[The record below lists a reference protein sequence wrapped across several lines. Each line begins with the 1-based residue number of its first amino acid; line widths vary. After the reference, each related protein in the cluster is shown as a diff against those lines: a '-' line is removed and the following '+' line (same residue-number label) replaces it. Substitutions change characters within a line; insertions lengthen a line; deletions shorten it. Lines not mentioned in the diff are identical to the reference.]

1 MRCGHITRA
10 RHNKNLRKINAA
22 VPLNYFFTEW
32 YCVLY
37 LYDAITMDR
46 SRNSSCLVLVLLP
59 ITP

>member
-1 MRCGHITRA
+1 MPCVHITRA
-10 RHNKNLRKINAA
+10 RHIKNLRKINVA
-22 VPLNYFFTEW
+22 VPLKYFFTEW